1 VEYEKSY
8 KIAHEKMNV
17 IDRFTQEKKAL
28 EEDLSK
34 LNGGSSRVTEPARIL
49 PQTTFSLRTRR
60 GEPPGDDD
68 GNYPDT
74 YQYAPHDTDDH
85 GDQANVHFAHL
96 MARLPGLVGE
106 KPAIELV
113 KDLVDVLKDHI
124 TTEKVQQALLK
135 RIISGYT
142 PSRQSMS
149 FCQYLYD
156 YFLRQDSSP

>member
-1 VEYEKSY
+1 
-8 KIAHEKMNV
+8 MNV